1 MNIRQASASKNFTST
16 AALTV
21 ALLAAFGACSVDTDG
36 IDFIP
41 DDEFNA
47 GSGASGG
54 SSNNGGQG
62 GDDGTDETCEPG
74 ERRCSDDG
82 LLQTCE
88 EGTPPA
94 WSTDEDCEAPGRCS
108 VLRNKCLDCTPGE
121 FRCND
126 AELQQCDM
134 AGERFEPV
142 QTCLDATA
150 CTAMG
155 QTGFCNVCEPGETYC
170 EGEVLLIPGEG
181 DDGNGL
187 VNQVRTCAA
196 NGAYT
201 ELNATCQGNEPL
213 CNVEEKSCGTCV
225 PGTFACQGPDLYE
238 CGGEGHL
245 EYVERCDSAAACKE
259 DEGEC
264 DNTGIECVPG
274 QDGTRCSEDGYLQ
287 TCRLD
292 GKYQNEKYCG
302 PGLCKEGFPD
312 CLPCDIDNP
321 YTCNGETITACLQ
334 TGWNNWYTSV
344 NTITC
349 QTGACS
355 EGFSECGGGQCLPGS
370 VRCLPGYQF
379 YELCDNSGNPQY
391 VGCPGTQ
398 ICYGTTCVNCQPGTY
413 RCDGNTLKQ
422 CSGDGLSENAIE
434 NCSVSN
440 TSCDARVGKCAPYG
454 GPGRYFCNADGDFA
468 YMSVDG
474 NVSVVDP
481 CDGAGCDA
489 YNGCY
494 GSSIGCSDGAVAC
507 DGRRVR
513 VCDEGYYEETKS
525 SCTSST
531 TCQPGVGCAVPVA
544 IAAGYNHTCAIL
556 ASPDNPD
563 GIGYAVCWG
572 DNSFGQLG
580 NGTKPENGGF
590 GDSID
595 ARRVVLTFGGDGP
608 DDIEVNGFSIAAFS
622 RLSAGRDFTCAD
634 IQDPESPGE
643 YWVMCWGS
651 NEFGQLGADN
661 PEPGPFNGPP
671 QPFFV
676 FPDSGGAPDDNDQ
689 LNLRHVTAGEQ
700 FACALDPGGAAF
712 CWGRNDSGQLGIDSD
727 EEYRPYASEV
737 EGGHAFVEIS
747 AGARHVCAVESNGSL
762 WCWGDNSFGQLGLGK
777 GDSVLVPTRIDDVS
791 LSVSGDAFPSLGRD
805 FSAVL
810 AAEEN
815 SPLSWGANLFGQL
828 GDGNTMGR
836 NEPAAM
842 SSVSSSSARSL
853 FSSSTAQHQCL
864 RDKDNKLSCVG
875 ANVFGQLGN
884 KTTVDATE
892 FTQVWDASSEAR
904 TLSEARDAV
913 AVGGRHT
920 CAINALNEIW
930 CWGANHRH
938 QLGST
943 KATPQTA
950 PVKVF

>member
-1 MNIRQASASKNFTST
+1 MNIRPASASKNFTST

-54 SSNNGGQG
+54 SSNTGGEG
-62 GDDGTDETCEPG
+62 GENGTDEMCEPG
-74 ERRCSDDG
+74 ERRCSDEG

-88 EGTPPA
+88 DGTPPA
-94 WSTDEDCEAPGRCS
+94 WNTDEDCEAPGRCS
-108 VLRNKCLDCTPGE
+108 VLRNKCLECTPGE
-121 FRCND
+121 FRCNE

-134 AGERFEPV
+134 AGERFEAV
-142 QTCLDATA
+142 QTCIDATA

-155 QTGFCNVCEPGETYC
+155 QTGYCNVCEPGETYC
-170 EGEVLLIPGEG
+170 EGELLLIPDSG
-181 DDGNGL
+181 DDGSGA

-201 ELNATCQGNEPL
+201 ELNVTCQGNEPL
-213 CNVEEKSCGTCV
+213 CNLEEKSCGSCV
-225 PGTFACQGPDLYE
+225 PGTFDCQGTDLYE
-238 CGGEGHL
+238 CGSDGRL
-245 EYVERCDSAAACKE
+245 QYVERCDSLAACKA
-259 DEGEC
+259 DVGEC
-264 DNTGIECVPG
+264 DNTDIECVIGTDQPRCTATG
-274 QDGTRCSEDGYLQ
+274 AIETCRADGTWQVDKNCGGAQFCNAGRCQPCPTNNSYTCTGDTVNYCWGPYNEPRLWPFQ
-287 TCRLD
+287 TCAAGGCTQGNSFCSGQCAPGTVQCYPNDNVYYVCD
-292 GKYQNEKYCG
+292 GAGNYGTAQNCG
-302 PGLCKEGFPD
+302 VGEFCNAYGSGCVS
-312 CLPCDIDNP
+312 CLPN
-321 YTCNGETITACLQ
+321 E
-334 TGWNNWYTSV
+334 
-344 NTITC
+344 
-349 QTGACS
+349 
-355 EGFSECGGGQCLPGS
+355 
-370 VRCLPGYQF
+370 
-379 YELCDNSGNPQY
+379 
-391 VGCPGTQ
+391 
-398 ICYGTTCVNCQPGTY
+398 Y
-413 RCDGNTLKQ
+413 RCDGNTLKL
-422 CSGDGLSENAIE
+422 CNGDGSSETTVE

-440 TSCDARVGKCAPYG
+440 TSCDAQLGKCGPYG
-454 GPGRYFCNADGDFA
+454 GGGRYFCNEDGHFT

-474 NVSVVDP
+474 QEFVEEDCSGRLCDP
-481 CDGAGCDA
+481 

-494 GSSIGCSDGAVAC
+494 GNGSGCTEGAVAC
-507 DGRRVR
+507 EGRRVR
-513 VCDEGYYEETKS
+513 VCDEGYYEENDV
-525 SCTSST
+525 SCTSNT
-531 TCQPGVGCAVPVA
+531 TCQPGVGCAIPVA
-544 IAAGYNHTCAIL
+544 VAAGYNHTCAIL

-590 GDSID
+590 GDSVD

-608 DDIEVNGFSIAAFS
+608 DELEVNGFSIAAFS
-622 RLSAGRDFTCAD
+622 RLSAGRHFTCAD

-651 NEFGQLGADN
+651 NEFGQLGSDN

-676 FPDSGGAPDDNDQ
+676 YPDTGGAPDDGDQ
-689 LNLRHVTAGEQ
+689 LNLRHVTAGAE
-700 FACALDPGGAAF
+700 FACALDPGGAAW
-712 CWGRNDSGQLGIDSD
+712 CWGKNDSGQLGIDSD
-727 EEYRPYASEV
+727 EEFRPYASEV
-737 EGGHAFVEIS
+737 EGDHAFVEIS
-747 AGARHVCAVESNGSL
+747 AGARHVCAVESDGSV
-762 WCWGDNSFGQLGLGK
+762 WCWGDNSFGQLGLGN
-777 GDSVLVPTRIDDVS
+777 GDSVMVPTQIEDVS
-791 LSVSGDAFPSLGRD
+791 VSGAGDAFPALGRD

-810 AAEEN
+810 AAEED
-815 SPLSWGANLFGQL
+815 SPLSFGANLFGQL
-828 GDGNTMGR
+828 GDGTTMGR

-842 SSVSSSSARSL
+842 SSVSSSDARAL

-864 RDKDNKLSCVG
+864 RDKDNQLYCVG
-875 ANVFGQLGN
+875 ANVFGQLGD

-892 FTQVWDASSEAR
+892 FVTIWDASSEAR
-904 TLSEARDAV
+904 TLSGVRDAV

-920 CAINALNEIW
+920 CAINSLNEIW